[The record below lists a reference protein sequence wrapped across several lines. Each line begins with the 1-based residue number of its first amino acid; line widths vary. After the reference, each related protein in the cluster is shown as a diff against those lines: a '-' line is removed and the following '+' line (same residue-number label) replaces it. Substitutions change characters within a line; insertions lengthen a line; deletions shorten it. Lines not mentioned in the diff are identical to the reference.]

1 VIKVYNTLLFYKYE
15 RIAEKAIQ
23 GTFDIEK
30 GCWCGK
36 YGRTHNSS
44 LEKKKKGS
52 PKFSKETRS
61 LYMIHRF
68 TSPTVYQ

>member
-36 YGRTHNSS
+36 YGWTHNSS
-44 LEKKKKGS
+44 PEKRKRKKVVQNFLK
-52 PKFSKETRS
+52 RQD
-61 LYMIHRF
+61 RF
-68 TSPTVYQ
+68 I